1 MTHGSTVKG
10 GTAIAVPPSAG
21 WRLLIVLTLVNLFTV
36 SPEEAGAFVERFKAT
51 TEKLRGIPGFEG
63 AELHR
68 NAGVGDPT
76 YQFVNI
82 ATWASADAWRAALPQ
97 IVAAA
102 AGGLGG
108 VVPKA
113 ALYES
118 VFRFSA

>member
-1 MTHGSTVKG
+1 MS
-10 GTAIAVPPSAG
+10 
-21 WRLLIVLTLVNLFTV
+21 LTLVNLFSVPTD
-36 SPEEAGAFVERFKAT
+36 EADAFVERFRAT
-51 TEKLRGIPGFEG
+51 AEKLQGIAGFEG
-63 AELHR
+63 TELHR

-82 ATWASADAWRAALPQ
+82 ASWASADAWRAALPK
-97 IVAAA
+97 IIAAA

-118 VFRFSA
+118 VFRFPA